1 MPFYLCSAPTSS
13 HRARLGPGGASGE
26 RRYKIKWPSLD
37 RKEEEEENGDRHTS
51 VCVCVGSNNPINS
64 ARERSAS
71 RGNLR
76 ALHSKRQQR
85 DNGCGF
91 FSFLLLLYDLYIY
104 LESVVTLPISSEE
117 ALGVYYTTVYVI
129 RITNAIVVDC
139 WNNLLSG
146 RDSVIGSAER
156 HSFNELPLQTSHT
169 LRRYEMSKRKASVSV
184 CVCPVV

>member
-1 MPFYLCSAPTSS
+1 MRIL
-13 HRARLGPGGASGE
+13 
-26 RRYKIKWPSLD
+26 
-37 RKEEEEENGDRHTS
+37 
-51 VCVCVGSNNPINS
+51 
-64 ARERSAS
+64 
-71 RGNLR
+71 
-76 ALHSKRQQR
+76 
-85 DNGCGF
+85 F
-91 FSFLLLLYDLYIY
+91 FSFFLLYDLYIY